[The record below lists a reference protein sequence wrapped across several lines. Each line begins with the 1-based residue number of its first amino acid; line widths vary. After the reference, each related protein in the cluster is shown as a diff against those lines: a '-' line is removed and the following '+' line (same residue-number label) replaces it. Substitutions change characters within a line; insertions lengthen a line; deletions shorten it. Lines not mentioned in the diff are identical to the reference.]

1 MSNNLGSPTVS
12 GSSDL
17 ISDSMTRIATT
28 ASKQRKLVALGGVI
42 FIAAALAA
50 SLYLTKRNA
59 FRAQGSEA
67 LFKARATL
75 AAEMKV
81 IADSLKPPAKPEAKG
96 AKKDAKAA
104 DKPEAGPN
112 VDFAKFEVDEKL
124 KGGVAALERVSE
136 EYSSTLAGFDARMQL
151 GSLYYD
157 HATSPAAYEK
167 AATWFA
173 KAADG
178 APSSEQAASALYS
191 LGYAQESLGKC
202 GEAVKT
208 FDRALNSG
216 ATYILGDLLRAQGR
230 CYETLGDKENA
241 KKAYERLAK
250 SLPNTEDAKFA
261 EMKKASL

>member
-28 ASKQRKLVALGGVI
+28 ASKQRKLVVLGGVI

-59 FRAQGSEA
+59 FRAHGSEA

-81 IADSLKPPAKPEAKG
+81 IANSLKPPAKPEVKG
-96 AKKDAKAA
+96 AKKDAKAE
-104 DKPEAGPN
+104 KPEAAPN
-112 VDFAKFEVDEKL
+112 VDFVKFEVDEKL

-136 EYSSTLAGFDARMQL
+136 EYASTLAGFDARMQL

-157 HATSPAAYEK
+157 HATGPAAYEK

-202 GEAVKT
+202 GDAVKT

-216 ATYILGDLLRAQGR
+216 ATYVLADLLRAQAR

-241 KKAYERLAK
+241 KKSYERLAK

-261 EMKKASL
+261 EMKKAAL

>member
-1 MSNNLGSPTVS
+1 MSNNLGNPTVNT

-28 ASKQRKLVALGGVI
+28 ASKQRKLVAVGGVI

-59 FRAQGSEA
+59 YRAQASEA
-67 LFKARATL
+67 LFKARTTL
-75 AAEMKV
+75 TAEMKSV
-81 IADSLKPPAKPEAKG
+81 ADSLKPPAKPEAKG
-96 AKKDAKAA
+96 AKKEAAKPDVGANI
-104 DKPEAGPN
+104 E
-112 VDFAKFEVDEKL
+112 FAKFEVDEKL
-124 KGGVAALERVSE
+124 KGGVTALERVAE
-136 EYSSTLAGFDARMQL
+136 EFSSTLAGFDARMQL
-151 GSLYYD
+151 GSLYFD
-157 HATSPAAYEK
+157 HATGPAAYEK
-167 AATWFA
+167 AATWFE
-173 KAADG
+173 KAANG

-191 LGYAQESLGKC
+191 LGYAQESLGRC
-202 GEAVKT
+202 GDAVKT

-216 ATYILGDLLRAQGR
+216 ATYVLGDLLRAQAR

-241 KKAYERLAK
+241 KKSYDRLAK

>member
-1 MSNNLGSPTVS
+1 MSNNLGNPTAHN

-17 ISDSMTRIATT
+17 ISDSMTHIATT
-28 ASKQRKLVALGGVI
+28 ASKQRKLVAVGGVI

-59 FRAQGSEA
+59 FRAQASEA
-67 LFKARATL
+67 LFKARSTL

-81 IADSLKPPAKPEAKG
+81 VADSLKPPAKPEVKG
-96 AKKDAKAA
+96 AKKDAA
-104 DKPEAGPN
+104 KPEVGPN
-112 VDFAKFEVDEKL
+112 VDYAKFAVAEKL
-124 KGGVAALERVSE
+124 KGGVAALERVAE
-136 EYSSTLAGFDARMQL
+136 EFPSTLAGFDARMQL

-157 HATSPAAYEK
+157 HATGPADYEK
-167 AATWFA
+167 AAGWFEV
-173 KAADG
+173 AANG

-202 GEAVKT
+202 GDAVKT

-216 ATYILGDLLRAQGR
+216 ATYILGDLLRAQAR

-241 KKAYERLAK
+241 KKSYERLAK
-250 SLPNTEDAKFA
+250 SLPNTEDAKLA